1 MRIRQRFFIGL
12 LLFYFFPFSP
22 LSWAMAKKP
31 PVPADPANEPIISQP
46 AVSQETTLWQC
57 YEMALTRSETV
68 AIEKEQIEE
77 AEAQF
82 YIATGDAIGEA
93 SFVMDR
99 RRLDIQKGDSDG
111 SSVGSTLSDPDRRE
125 RRFVINQS
133 LFKGFKALGAFMG
146 AGSLKGAE
154 KEEWIRAKQL
164 LFLDV
169 SAAFYTFLEQQKD
182 LETIEGIQQLLQERI
197 EELKQREQIGRSR
210 PSEVATA
217 ISKLK
222 LLEAE
227 LAKAHGALEVTR
239 HLLEFLIGVPVFSLK
254 LVDPGIEYPPQPMVA
269 VYLEN
274 LEMRPDVDAA
284 KQSVKTAMGNVV
296 VAQSGFWPE
305 LSIEHTQ
312 YERREG
318 FQSNIDWDF
327 LFKIDIPLFQ
337 GGDAWG
343 DFKEARS
350 QWKQAK
356 LTFQLAN
363 REAELEVKQA
373 YQTFLS
379 SSEEAKA
386 LDEALKAAEENFK
399 LQKED
404 YERNLVNNLDVLE
417 ALQSLFETK
426 RQSNE
431 LHYQMKQNYWALQ
444 IAAGKCCEE
453 GLAT

>member
-1 MRIRQRFFIGL
+1 MRIRQRFFIWL
-12 LLFYFFPFSP
+12 LLFYFFPVSP

-31 PVPADPANEPIISQP
+31 PRPADPANEPMISQP
-46 AVSQETTLWQC
+46 TAPQEATLWQC

-82 YIATGDAIGEA
+82 YIAAGDAIGEA

-99 RRLDIQKGDSDG
+99 RRLDIQKGDSDS
-111 SSVGSTLSDPDRRE
+111 SSVSSTFSDPDRRE

-133 LFKGFKALGAFMG
+133 LFKGFKALGALMG
-146 AGSLKGAE
+146 AGSLKSAE

-169 SAAFYTFLEQQKD
+169 SEAFYTFLKQQKD

-222 LLEAE
+222 IIDAE
-227 LAKAHGALEVTR
+227 LAKAHGTLEVTR
-239 HLLEFLIGVPVFSLK
+239 HLLEFLIGVPVSSLK
-254 LVDPGIEYPPQPMVA
+254 LIDADIEYPPQPIVD
-269 VYLEN
+269 VYLES

-305 LSIEHTQ
+305 LSIEHNQ

-356 LTFQLAN
+356 LTYQLAN

-373 YQTFLS
+373 YQAFLS
-379 SSEEAKA
+379 SAEEAKA

-404 YERNLVNNLDVLE
+404 YERNLVSNLDVLE
-417 ALQSLFETK
+417 ALRSLFETK

-444 IAAGKCCEE
+444 IASGKCCEE